1 MAEMD
6 AFDRSLASAFLR
18 LVDDV
23 PSEVDGIA
31 VAHRVA
37 REHPRRRTGAVGRGL
52 VAIPRL
58 VLLLLLIG
66 LLAAAGAGALLVGAR
81 LTVPPLPAL
90 LGPLPEAT
98 PAQNATLAPDAAPI
112 AVPPGQLTP
121 LQEAQL
127 GVPVVTP
134 SALGRIA
141 WTLWLPPDSSTP
153 IPVSTPH
160 GPVLLDGANLIW
172 RGSSGSWKAAPV
184 LGTATWPGVA
194 VGDDLILADTPGPA
208 RFHWADWEWVR
219 ADPPKGLD
227 GFPMSGL
234 VTGSNGSVAFGIDG
248 MRFSSGAY
256 QFVPVADGPDCI
268 LSVAPITSGFVALSG
283 TCDGRGVGSSNGG
296 IDTTLLQQWYGE
308 PIPWTSTDGMHWR
321 RAGVSSPFGP
331 GAIVLGVASRE
342 GRQVAVGV
350 APSDGGTQGAASY
363 SEATA
368 WVSDDALAWRR
379 LPLLPSAPT
388 GLAVTDWGRGFRTV
402 VAGEAGWLIQTHF
415 GNTWTSVDGLTWEP
429 LDGQPKVFGYE
440 PSLPAMG
447 RDQILVGGI
456 GQDRVAIGAILD
468 P

>member
-1 MAEMD
+1 
-6 AFDRSLASAFLR
+6 
-18 LVDDV
+18 
-23 PSEVDGIA
+23 
-31 VAHRVA
+31 
-37 REHPRRRTGAVGRGL
+37 
-52 VAIPRL
+52 
-58 VLLLLLIG
+58 
-66 LLAAAGAGALLVGAR
+66 
-81 LTVPPLPAL
+81 
-90 LGPLPEAT
+90 
-98 PAQNATLAPDAAPI
+98 
-112 AVPPGQLTP
+112 
-121 LQEAQL
+121 
-127 GVPVVTP
+127 
-134 SALGRIA
+134 
-141 WTLWLPPDSSTP
+141 
-153 IPVSTPH
+153 
-160 GPVLLDGANLIW
+160 
-172 RGSSGSWKAAPV
+172 
-184 LGTATWPGVA
+184 
-194 VGDDLILADTPGPA
+194 
-208 RFHWADWEWVR
+208 
-219 ADPPKGLD
+219 
-227 GFPMSGL
+227 
-234 VTGSNGSVAFGIDG
+234 
-248 MRFSSGAY
+248 
-256 QFVPVADGPDCI
+256 
-268 LSVAPITSGFVALSG
+268 
-283 TCDGRGVGSSNGG
+283 
-296 IDTTLLQQWYGE
+296 
-308 PIPWTSTDGMHWR
+308 MHWR